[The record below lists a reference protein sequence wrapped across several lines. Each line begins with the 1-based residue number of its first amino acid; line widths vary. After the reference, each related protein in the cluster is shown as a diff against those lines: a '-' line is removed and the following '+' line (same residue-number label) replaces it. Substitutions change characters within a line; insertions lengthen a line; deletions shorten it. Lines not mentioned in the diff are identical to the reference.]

1 MAGKLRT
8 TNTIYNFI
16 SIIGGQVINVV
27 IKFIIRTIFIRTLGK
42 SYLGIDGLFSNIL
55 TMLSLS
61 ELGVGSAIIFKLYE
75 PIARKNYHR
84 IVILINWYKN
94 VYRIISIIFLL
105 LGLGLIPLLPYI
117 INDYDKLQFLN
128 INVTLIFILYIFET
142 ISSYLFFAYKSAII
156 KANQKE
162 YIINIVGYISTIIC
176 GIIQI
181 VFLIIYP
188 KFEIYVAVVVIQ
200 VIGQNI
206 ICAKLSD
213 RMYPYINEKIDEKL
227 PLYEIKEIFKDC
239 GALLIYKLNAIVLK
253 ATDNIVLSI
262 FLGLDVVALY
272 SNYYIFYSTIQLF
285 FYKVFSSTAHSL
297 GDLHTTNNIK
307 HEYENFEVFIIIA
320 MILGG
325 TAGVGIFC
333 VSDEFIKCWVGSE
346 WIINQPFSLLMGLEL
361 LTVAISQMLSQYR
374 TSMGLFQQAKYRPLF
389 GMIINIILSLVW
401 VKKFEIYGVIAATV
415 VSEWVTIMWY
425 DPIII
430 HKYGFK
436 NQYPIKRYFKKILKY
451 LLFII
456 FIGFFDKIICQHL
469 LVEKG
474 WFSVVIHTILCLISV
489 PFTLIISVYNNQES
503 KYIIKIINKYI
514 NKK

>member
-1 MAGKLRT
+1 MK
-8 TNTIYNFI
+8 
-16 SIIGGQVINVV
+16 
-27 IKFIIRTIFIRTLGK
+27 
-42 SYLGIDGLFSNIL
+42 
-55 TMLSLS
+55 
-61 ELGVGSAIIFKLYE
+61 
-75 PIARKNYHR
+75 
-84 IVILINWYKN
+84 IVEECAK
-94 VYRIISIIFLL
+94 
-105 LGLGLIPLLPYI
+105 G
-117 INDYDKLQFLN
+117 
-128 INVTLIFILYIFET
+128 
-142 ISSYLFFAYKSAII
+142 I

-307 HEYENFEVFIIIA
+307 HEYEIFEVFILIA